1 MAHDSLSTLIAP
13 NCVVPVGVERPRSVQ
28 HKSGRHRFEEHKR
41 DIALVF
47 GGRRRLVAGAGFEPA
62 TFRL

>member
-41 DIALVF
+41 DMALVF
-47 GGRRRLVAGAGFEPA
+47 GGKEEIGCGGWI
-62 TFRL
+62 